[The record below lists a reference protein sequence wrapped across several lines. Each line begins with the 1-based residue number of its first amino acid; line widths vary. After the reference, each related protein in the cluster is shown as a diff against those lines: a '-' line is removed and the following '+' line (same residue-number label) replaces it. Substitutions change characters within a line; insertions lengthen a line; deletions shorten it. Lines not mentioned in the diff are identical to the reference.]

1 MKVSTERNFSVKTSE
16 VHFKEACEFIPG
28 GVTAH
33 IKFMEPHPI
42 VMKEANGSKIKDV
55 DNNVYIDYLLCS
67 GSLLTGHGHPKIT
80 EAVIKQLQDMGTSIF
95 GTPHLLEKEMAKR
108 IIELYNGIDLVR
120 FTNSGLEAT
129 LLALRI
135 AQGFTGRAKIAKF
148 EGHYHGG
155 YDQSLISVNPTMEE
169 AGDSK
174 RPTPVAESRG
184 MPNYY
189 LENTVV
195 LPFNDLEATINLLTE
210 NKDDIAAVILEPVQG
225 GYIPATQEFMDGL
238 REITKKYGILLIFD
252 EVKTGFRVGM
262 SGAQGYYN
270 ITPDLTALG
279 KVLGGGFPV
288 GVVGG
293 RKDIMD
299 ITNPIS
305 SRDILSASV
314 VKEKNG
320 NKNSV
325 LFHSGTYYGHPTI
338 LSAGLATL
346 DLLEENGTLEK
357 TIERTMWLRKEL
369 ESLYARYG
377 VKMKTIGLGTIFN
390 IVFTDKE
397 ILNYRDMQESNFTL
411 RDKIDRRL
419 LELGIFIKPL
429 TRYSM
434 STEHTQVDLE
444 KTLELHEQ
452 VLREM
457 SNGNEINEII

>member
-1 MKVSTERNFSVKTSE
+1 MQTSSE
-16 VHFKEACEFIPG
+16 TTYTVETSKRIFEEACTYIPG

-33 IKFMEPHPI
+33 IKYMTPHPI
-42 VMKEANGSKIKDV
+42 VMNEAKGSKLKDV
-55 DNNVYIDYLLCS
+55 DGNTYIDYLLCS
-67 GSLLTGHGHPKIT
+67 GSLLTGHGHPAIT
-80 EAVIKQLQDMGTSIF
+80 EAVTNQLNDMGTTIF
-95 GTPHLLEKEMAKR
+95 GTPHLLEQQMAKR
-108 IIELYNGIDLVR
+108 VIELYNGIEMAR

-129 LLALRI
+129 LLAIRI
-135 AQGFTGRAKIAKF
+135 AKGFTGREKLAKF

-174 RPTPVAESRG
+174 RPTPVPESRG
-184 MPNYY
+184 ISNYY

-195 LPFNDLEATINLLTE
+195 LPFNDLESTVQLLTE
-210 NKDDIAAVILEPVQG
+210 NKDEISAVIMEPIQG

-238 REITKKYGILLIFD
+238 REITEKYGILLIFD

-270 ITPDLTALG
+270 ITPDITTLG

-288 GVVGG
+288 GLVGG
-293 RKDIMD
+293 RKEIME

-314 VKEKNG
+314 VTDKEKNG
-320 NKNSV
+320 DKEGV

-338 LSAGLATL
+338 LSAGKATL
-346 DLLEENGTLEK
+346 DLLEKDGTLDK
-357 TIERTMWLRKEL
+357 TIERTMWLRHEL
-369 ESLYARYG
+369 EALYARYNIT
-377 VKMKTIGLGTIFN
+377 MKTIGLGTIFN

-397 ILNYRDMQESNFTL
+397 ILNYRDMQESDFVM
-411 RDKIDRRL
+411 REKIDRRL
-419 LELGIFIKPL
+419 LELGIYIKPL

-434 STEHTQVDLE
+434 STEHTQEDLE
-444 KTLELHEQ
+444 KTVSLHEK
-452 VLREM
+452 VLKELT
-457 SNGNEINEII
+457 NL